1 MRLPRCILAS
11 FQDRRSSLAIAI
23 LERSRS
29 RYSNSSAYIFHYPI
43 FAIFLSSSFLLDIY
57 LIRDSKFSDFYLW
70 TLTYSINPL
79 HSNVIYSIFLNCK
92 RCIENVIIFLF
103 RKRRTMWKS
112 DFKRSELF
120 YPQWYANQI
129 FFHYSITLTQSFIFE
144 YLRWILLCREFQ
156 SILLLLEL

>member
-1 MRLPRCILAS
+1 MANYKITSCWIHRIMRLPRCILAS

-29 RYSNSSAYIFHYPI
+29 RYPNSSAYIFHYPI

-112 DFKRSELF
+112 DFKRMS
-120 YPQWYANQI
+120 
-129 FFHYSITLTQSFIFE
+129 YSIRNDTLIKFFFITQ
-144 YLRWILLCREFQ
+144 LC
-156 SILLLLEL
+156 